1 MEVKNFDPHAQGDG
15 VFELNP
21 RFDFVLVVSFNFL
34 VLGFSTCYKV
44 PLQSFL
50 CNK

>member
-1 MEVKNFDPHAQGDG
+1 MEVGNFYAHAQGDG

-21 RFDFVLVVSFNFL
+21 PFDFVLVVSLNFL
-34 VLGFSTCYKV
+34 VLGFTTCHKV
-44 PLQSFL
+44 PLQSFS

>member
-1 MEVKNFDPHAQGDG
+1 MAVKNFDPHAQGDG

-21 RFDFVLVVSFNFL
+21 PLDVVLLVSFNFL
-34 VLGFSTCYKV
+34 VLGFTACHKV

-50 CNK
+50 SNK